1 MNGRTS
7 FSLEIKGQMCKL
19 LLC

>member
-7 FSLEIKGQMCKL
+7 FSLEIIGQMCKL